1 MKKVVISLFAII
13 CSLSIHSQTIKEISR
28 NWTSFSQS
36 LEVKADTIKKF
47 KVVGYAKVE
56 ASEEEA
62 WAGIW
67 ARVDNKP
74 EQGSGFFDNMQDR
87 PIKSNTWTSYSV
99 EGIIDAKSDKLIFG
113 GICMNNGRFFFDK
126 FELYIEDTT
135 GEYQPVAIKNASF
148 ETKVADRIIPA
159 WSPGISSD
167 NSTLVREFTNST
179 SEDRVDGDY
188 SLTIEGKGISK
199 NTGNT
204 EAMLPHIGIYVGLLY
219 LFLLLFIFMTYTS
232 STEEDK
238 WSGLSK
244 IGFRFSFIYFLLI
257 ILFQNNGTYPFFGL
271 IDQKPVELMQQFATW
286 CGKAIIGIP
295 YDINTGPNGSG
306 DTTYDYLVIFIVFIV
321 AAIGTLIWSLLDRK
335 RANYKKLYYWL
346 TTGIRYYVGLM
357 LIGYGLVK
365 VIQLQFSAPDFY
377 RLMETYGESSPM
389 GLAWTF
395 LGFSEGYNLFVGI
408 AEVSAGLLLFRR
420 TLTFGAIITLM
431 TALNIMAVNY
441 FFDVPVK
448 ILSTHLVLMTLFLL
462 SRDLKKV
469 MQFLLT
475 NKSVERLTIIQRP
488 TLKKGI
494 RIGLNVV
501 KTLIVVNALGYGL
514 YNVIQS
520 KERYG
525 LNDAK
530 PALYGV
536 YEVTDYVVNG
546 DTLIDYKSDV
556 RWKNIRFEKKGRVQV
571 QKMNKK
577 SVYYNV
583 AVDTTLQNIRFS
595 SSDNSSDYYDLR
607 YIKTD
612 KTLEFNYIYKNDTIS
627 GQARPM
633 DENDFL
639 LINRGFHWISE
650 NPYNR

>member
-1 MKKVVISLFAII
+1 MKKILILLFTTLL
-13 CSLSIHSQTIKEISR
+13 SLSIYSQNIKEVSR
-28 NWTSFSQS
+28 DWTSFSQFI
-36 LEVKADTIKKF
+36 EVKADTIKKF
-47 KVVGYAKVE
+47 KVVGYAKVAKSDE
-56 ASEEEA
+56 KA

-87 PIKSNTWTSYSV
+87 PITSNTWASYSI
-99 EGIIDAKSDKLIFG
+99 EGTIDARSDRLVFG
-113 GICMNNGRFFFDK
+113 GICMNNGKFFFDK
-126 FELYIEDTT
+126 FELYIEDAT

-148 ETKVADRIIPA
+148 ETKVTDRIIPA

-167 NSTLVREFTNST
+167 NSTFVREFTSSN

-188 SLTIEGKGISK
+188 SILIEGKGISK
-199 NTGNT
+199 DTGNT
-204 EAMLPHIGIYVGLLY
+204 EAMLPYIGIYVCLLY

-244 IGFRFSFIYFLLI
+244 IGFRFLCIYFLFI
-257 ILFQNNGTYPFFGL
+257 ILFQNNGAYPFFGL
-271 IDQKPVELMQQFATW
+271 IDQKPVELMQQLATW
-286 CGKAIIGIP
+286 SGKVIVGIP

-306 DTTYDYLVIFIVFIV
+306 DTTYDYLVIFITFTV
-321 AAIGTLIWSLLDRK
+321 ASIGTLIWSILDRK
-335 RANYKKLYYWL
+335 RANYKNLYYWL

-357 LIGYGLVK
+357 LISYGLVK
-365 VIQLQFSAPDFY
+365 VIQLQFSAPNFY

-395 LGFSEGYNLFVGI
+395 LGFSEGYNLFMGI

-431 TALNIMAVNY
+431 TALNVMAVNY

-462 SRDLKKV
+462 SRDIKKV
-469 MQFLLT
+469 MKFLVT
-475 NKSVERLTIIQRP
+475 NQPLERLTLIERP
-488 TLKKGI
+488 KLKKGI
-494 RIGLNVV
+494 RIGLYVV
-501 KTLIVVNALGYGL
+501 KALIVANALGYGL
-514 YNVIQS
+514 YNVVQS

-525 LNDAK
+525 LNDPK

-546 DTLIDYKSDV
+546 DTLVDYKSDV
-556 RWKNIRFEKKGRVQV
+556 RWKNMRFEKEGRVQV
-571 QKMNKK
+571 QKMNKE

-595 SSDNSSDYYDLR
+595 SLDNSSDYFDFKYR
-607 YIKTD
+607 RAD
-612 KTLEFNYIYKNDTIS
+612 KTLEFKYIHKNDTIS